1 MNWQEACR
9 EQCTELAE
17 WSKKAYGE
25 ENPIKIAGIVCY
37 EAGDV
42 LRDVVRIEDYPDL
55 QKLYLKQ
62 AKVSLGD
69 VLAMSQLLCGMLGL
83 NFDEVYKEGCQRAID
98 RCKEKLEGKD
108 GF

>member
-1 MNWQEACR
+1 MERLKAIEIRNWCKR
-9 EQCTELAE
+9 
-17 WSKKAYGE
+17 AYGE
-25 ENPIKIAGIVCY
+25 ENPTKIAAVISY

-42 LRDVVRIEDYPDL
+42 LRDTIRIEDYPHMADL
-55 QKLYLKQ
+55 YKTQ

-69 VLAMSQLLCGMLGL
+69 VLAMSQLFCSMLGWD
-83 NFDEVYKEGCQRAID
+83 FDEVYEDGCQRAID